1 LIDNAEFINK
11 TFTHSQ
17 FDSTII
23 VFFHVFFIGVMSL
36 TTDKSNGK
44 DKAFENNFLR
54 IFRYLNLVKNQRIIF
69 ATNRKVTSFNN
80 IKILYR
86 L

>member
-1 LIDNAEFINK
+1 
-11 TFTHSQ
+11 
-17 FDSTII
+17 
-23 VFFHVFFIGVMSL
+23 MSL

-44 DKAFENNFLR
+44 DKAFENNFRR
-54 IFRYLNLVKNQRIIF
+54 IFRYLNLVKNERIIF

>member
-1 LIDNAEFINK
+1 MIDNAELTNK
-11 TFTHSQ
+11 TFAHSQ

-23 VFFHVFFIGVMSL
+23 VFFHVCFIGVMSL
-36 TTDKSNGK
+36 TMGKNTANDKE
-44 DKAFENNFLR
+44 FENNFLR

-69 ATNRKVTSFNN
+69 ATHRKVTN
-80 IKILYR
+80 LTT